1 MEFLDKV
8 KAKLTPNTKAFTAV
22 LVGSIM
28 AIGTSGSR
36 MRNNDSGSINWLG
49 APDNHISGFIQCD
62 HRNRH
67 CEQRSAQHLDVR

>member
-49 APDNHISGFIQCD
+49 ALD
-62 HRNRH
+62 HH
-67 CEQRSAQHLDVR
+67 VPCAF